1 MSIKTQI
8 DRIEQ
13 NVANTYSAL
22 QEKGATMPTE
32 QNSDNL
38 AATARSVPT
47 GGGGGVSVQADWNQ
61 YDETAADF
69 IKNKPFGET
78 PTVLYEGTDL
88 APMADGEAYLIELP
102 PLEFAEGVQYTVVI
116 DGEEY
121 ATEGTNI
128 VGIIFIGSPVLF
140 GGADNGLPFIC
151 MLNTDTGEGT
161 MFVSFI
167 SLTSL
172 RIVESSIKKIEQ
184 KYLPE
189 SSIVLQRNLFD
200 ADNARYLYKTQ
211 SGDESD
217 RVTLNELRAFAQTGR
232 PIYLNVNGM
241 WHQPTLIGAYEPLL
255 YGYVQVMMKDGEQEE
270 YYTAEYTA

>member
-1 MSIKTQI
+1 MSINI
-8 DRIEQ
+8 VRL
-13 NVANTYSAL
+13 ANGEVLMDVTSDTVTPETLA
-22 QEKGATMPTE
+22 EGATAHDASGE
-32 QNSDNL
+32 KI
-38 AATARSVPT
+38 T
-47 GGGGGVSVQADWNQ
+47 GTMKAGGSSVQSDWNQ
-61 YDETAADF
+61 TDETAADF

-88 APMADGEAYLIELP
+88 APMYEDGIYGLELP
-102 PLEFAEGVQYTVVI
+102 TLEFAEGVQYTVVI

-121 ATEGTNI
+121 ATEGTNF
-128 VGIIFIGSPVLF
+128 VGLIFIGNPAQF
-140 GGADNGLPFIC
+140 GGADNGLPFIA
-151 MLNTDTGEGT
+151 MQNMDTGEGT

-167 SLTSL
+167 SFTSL

-184 KYLPE
+184 KYLPA
-189 SSIVLQRNLFD
+189 SSIVLERNLFD
-200 ADNARYLYKTQ
+200 AENARYLYKTN

-217 RVTLNELRAFAQTGR
+217 RVTLNELRAFVWTGR

-241 WHQPTLIGAYEPLL
+241 WHQPTLIGAYEPLV